1 MSEMSWDLSEVVKS
15 TEPKDI
21 LQELGLLMN
30 DTEEFAKKYKG
41 RISNLSANGI
51 ADMLEEQDRIM
62 LAHDGAIAYSKLSYS
77 ADTTDPDANNL
88 YSAFMDAMT
97 KVGQDLAF
105 LDIELGESLLS
116 HPRSIHDPDLSVYYH
131 YLERIRSLS
140 PHLMSEAE
148 EKIVI
153 GKDLNGISA
162 WSQLQGAWLSTRTFK
177 MSVDGEEKELSLG
190 EILSF
195 INDPNRDN
203 RRASYIA
210 IETELEKNQTIWSYA
225 IRSVCSDHLQMCK
238 MRKYSSPMSSSLLF
252 NDVEPTVIDAMMAV
266 VGKNTD
272 ICQNHA
278 KIKALLLGL
287 PKMCNYDINAPLPSA
302 PDKRYSWE
310 DSKSLV
316 LSAYRSFDDEF
327 SGFVEDMFRRRH
339 LDGEVRKGK
348 VAGAFCD
355 DWLSGRT
362 AFVLQS
368 FNGRISDVYT
378 QAHELGH
385 SIHSYLYSRSQRPS
399 NCHISYC
406 IAECGSLFGELLL
419 TDQLLSS
426 AEGDD
431 ERRSILVGILDGFSL
446 SVFHVGARMY
456 LEQSIYDAIERGEHL
471 DGEMISSLWADS
483 RVRMYG
489 DSIDWSSE
497 SRWDW
502 ARVPHFYIPDLRFY
516 NYPYIF
522 AQLFVFAMYRLY
534 KEQGKDFVPKFKA
547 LLSAGSSRSA
557 AQLGAELGFDISK
570 EEFWQKGMDQATAF
584 LGMLQRLS

>member
-1 MSEMSWDLSEVVKS
+1 
-15 TEPKDI
+15 
-21 LQELGLLMN
+21 
-30 DTEEFAKKYKG
+30 
-41 RISNLSANGI
+41 
-51 ADMLEEQDRIM
+51 
-62 LAHDGAIAYSKLSYS
+62 
-77 ADTTDPDANNL
+77 
-88 YSAFMDAMT
+88 
-97 KVGQDLAF
+97 
-105 LDIELGESLLS
+105 
-116 HPRSIHDPDLSVYYH
+116 
-131 YLERIRSLS
+131 
-140 PHLMSEAE
+140 
-148 EKIVI
+148 
-153 GKDLNGISA
+153 
-162 WSQLQGAWLSTRTFK
+162 
-177 MSVDGEEKELSLG
+177 
-190 EILSF
+190 
-195 INDPNRDN
+195 
-203 RRASYIA
+203 
-210 IETELEKNQTIWSYA
+210 
-225 IRSVCSDHLQMCK
+225 
-238 MRKYSSPMSSSLLF
+238 
-252 NDVEPTVIDAMMAV
+252 
-266 VGKNTD
+266 
-272 ICQNHA
+272 
-278 KIKALLLGL
+278 
-287 PKMCNYDINAPLPSA
+287 MCNYDINAPLPSA

-316 LSAYRSFDDEF
+316 LSAYKSFDDEF

-426 AEGDD
+426 AESDD

-483 RVRMYG
+483 RIRMYG
-489 DSIDWSSE
+489 DSIDWTSE

-557 AQLGAELGFDISK
+557 AQLGTELGFDISK

-584 LGMLQRLS
+584 LGMLERLN